1 VIKSRIMRWAGHV
14 ARITTRKCAYGVLWR
29 NVKERAH
36 LEDLGIDKR
45 VILKCS
51 FEKWVGE
58 SMNWNG
64 LAQDSD
70 R

>member
-1 VIKSRIMRWAGHV
+1 MRWAGHV
-14 ARITTRKCAYGVLWR
+14 ARITKRKLHYGVWLG

-36 LEDLGIDKR
+36 LEDLGVDRR

-51 FEKWVGE
+51 LKNSDGE
-58 SMNWNG
+58 GMNWNG

>member
-1 VIKSRIMRWAGHV
+1 MGGACSTYYDEEMCIR
-14 ARITTRKCAYGVLWR
+14 VLWR

-36 LEDLGIDKR
+36 LEDLGIDTR

-51 FEKWVGE
+51 FEKWDGE
-58 SMNWNG
+58 GMNWNG